1 VLRRGYATVGTDSG
15 HRASPFDAAW
25 ALGDPVALELFAV
38 SARHRVLVAAHAII
52 LAHYAAPA
60 RRAYFE
66 GHSSG
71 GREALIAAQRHPDD
85 FDGVIARAPALN
97 FTALNLNGNRL
108 AKQLFAA
115 PGGFLPPAAMQAF
128 SRLVLRQ
135 CDALDG
141 LEDAIVAH
149 VGACQVDPAT
159 LRCPA
164 DGGDCLDDAQID
176 SVRAILADLTLDLPL
191 ANGVDGHP
199 GYPPSG
205 AEAASNGWPLW
216 MTGPSRE
223 TPAALRFLLQDGFV
237 RYFVAQDADA
247 DFLAF
252 DAAGASARLQSLST
266 LLDATDPD
274 LSPFT
279 AHGGKLILWHGWADY
294 AISARSTERY
304 YHALVEHAGGPA
316 QAEAFARFYLAPGVD
331 HLGGGIGATIV
342 DLLGALDAWV
352 DGGVAPDDLVGYR
365 PQANELHAFRPVCRY
380 PTYARYR
387 GAGDANDAS
396 SFECAAP

>member
-1 VLRRGYATVGTDSG
+1 VL
-15 HRASPFDAAW
+15 AA
-25 ALGDPVALELFAV
+25 
-38 SARHRVLVAAHAII
+38 ARAII
-52 LAHYAAPA
+52 LAHYAAPI

-85 FDGVIARAPALN
+85 FDGVISRAPALN
-97 FTALNLNGNRL
+97 FTALNLNGNRI

-115 PGGFLPPAAMQAF
+115 PDGFLTPAAMQVF

-149 VGACQVDPAT
+149 GAACQVDPAA

-164 DGGDCLDDAQID
+164 TDGGDCLTDAQID
-176 SVRAILADLTLDLPL
+176 SVRAILADLTLDRPL
-191 ANGVDGHP
+191 ANGVAGHP

-205 AEAASNGWPLW
+205 AEALANGWPLW

-223 TPAALRFLLQDGFV
+223 APSALLFLLQDGFV
-237 RYFVAQDADA
+237 RYFVAQDAEA
-247 DFLAF
+247 DSLTF
-252 DAAGASARLQSLST
+252 DAGGASARLESLST

-274 LSPFT
+274 PSAFA
-279 AHGGKLILWHGWADY
+279 AHGGKLILWHGWADC

-304 YHALVEHAGGPA
+304 YQALVEHAGGLA
-316 QAEAFARFYLAPGVD
+316 QADTFARFYLAPGVD
-331 HLGGGIGATIV
+331 HLGGGNGATIV

-352 DGGVAPDDLVGYR
+352 DGGVPPGDLIGYR
-365 PQANELHAFRPVCRY
+365 NQATELHAFRPVCRY
-380 PTYARYR
+380 PSYARYR
-387 GAGDANDAS
+387 GTGATDDAG
-396 SFECAAP
+396 SFECAVP